1 MPEDIR
7 ARIKTLVADAEAAI
21 PSTLMP
27 DLPPGQYTQGA
38 PEWHSFEHTIWAIGE
53 DIRQLLQ
60 KKKSLRNDDDLQS
73 AFVAISMNRH
83 AKRGRQSFIMLL
95 GYKSCQQHS
104 HSIASQLDDPGVA
117 GHVISTLLKMQAP
130 DFVQE
135 IRRFLDHD
143 IAWIRN
149 KAKEYCGRFADAA

>member
-1 MPEDIR
+1 MTEDIR
-7 ARIKTLVADAEAAI
+7 LRIKTLVADAEAAV
-21 PSTLMP
+21 PSTPKP

-53 DIRQLLQ
+53 DIRQLLL

-73 AFVAISMNRH
+73 TFAAISVNRN

-95 GYKSCQQHS
+95 GYTSCQQYS
-104 HSIASQLDDPGVA
+104 YSIASQLDDPDVT

-135 IRRFLDHD
+135 ISKFLDHD
-143 IAWIRN
+143 ISWIRR
-149 KAKEYCGRFADAA
+149 KAKAYCGRFSGAA